1 MNIKKG
7 DTVIRMLA
15 GRYPMPLKVTKVTR
29 FFIVCGPWLFDK
41 FTLCEYDSEIHCP
54 ISHLVLTDKQLGDK
68 MTEVRNDDQERKVVC
83 IQE

>member
-41 FTLCEYDSEIHCP
+41 STLCEYDPVIGCP
-54 ISHLVLTDKQLGDK
+54 ISHLVPT
-68 MTEVRNDDQERKVVC
+68 NDQVNGG
-83 IQE
+83 I